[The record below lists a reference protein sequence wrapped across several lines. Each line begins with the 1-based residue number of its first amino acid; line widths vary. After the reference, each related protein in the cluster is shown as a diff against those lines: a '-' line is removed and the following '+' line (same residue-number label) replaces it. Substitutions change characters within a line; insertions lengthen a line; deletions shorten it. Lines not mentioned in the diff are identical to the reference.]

1 MLPGRI
7 NLSLIG
13 IYLLVVTGVYMTRDN
28 PLNNPALLSLFIL
41 LVGILPLFFAYYAL
55 WYYKSASFR
64 LLNTLLIA
72 SILTFA
78 VTICSG
84 AIFDI
89 VDRFFITCLAYFMVG
104 WYFVRKKV
112 QWHAII
118 HMLYVPNTLLLMP
131 LAFFSSKFVAI
142 YFLVFAAVASIPLVW
157 LASRT
162 GNKWLGVGGA
172 FICILFLSYTAY
184 PNYIAWLDNKV
195 SNRQDPRITLP
206 LVSEEGDT
214 VSVAQMK
221 PKVIVMDFWFS
232 QCGACFRSFP
242 KYAAL
247 REHFKGQDVLFSIV
261 NVPLP
266 SDSGDVAFNAVRRY
280 GFTSFLSPGYIR
292 ANPWQIHGYPMTLI
306 YDAKRNLRFQGQ
318 LELNRTVS
326 NNAYSL
332 IQQLIREQ

>member
-7 NLSLIG
+7 NFLLTV
-13 IYLLVVTGVYMTRDN
+13 IYLLVVTGVYIIRDN

-41 LVGILPLFFAYYAL
+41 LVGILPLFCAYYML
-55 WYYKSASFR
+55 WYYNSARLR

-84 AIFDI
+84 AIYDI
-89 VDRFFITCLAYFMVG
+89 VDRFFFTCLAYFMVG
-104 WYFVRKKV
+104 SYFVRKKV
-112 QWHAII
+112 HWHAII
-118 HMLYVPNTLLLMP
+118 HILYVPHALLLMP
-131 LAFFSSKFVAI
+131 IAFFLSNSPAI
-142 YFLVFAAVASIPLVW
+142 YFLAFAAIAAIPLVE
-157 LASRT
+157 LAGRFR
-162 GNKWLGVGGA
+162 NKWVGGA
-172 FICILFLSYTAY
+172 GAVVCILLLSYTVY
-184 PNYIAWLDNKV
+184 PNYIALIDNKT
-195 SNRQDPRITLP
+195 SNKSDSRITLP
-206 LVSEEGDT
+206 LVSEKGDT

-247 REHFKGQDVLFSIV
+247 QEHFKGQDVLFSVV

-266 SDSGDVAFNAVRRY
+266 ADSGHVAFEAVRKY
-280 GFTSFLSPGYIR
+280 GFPAFLSPEYIDT
-292 ANPWQIHGYPMTLI
+292 NSWNIHGYPTTLI

-318 LELNRTVS
+318 LELNRTVN
-326 NNAYSL
+326 NNAYGL
-332 IQQLIREQ
+332 IQQLINE